1 MDPQLASALL
11 GVVWYAA
18 FLIHITFHEAA
29 HAWAARLLGDSTAYE
44 GGQVTLNPI
53 PHIEREPVGTVLVPI
68 ISYLFFTL
76 TRGTGWMFGWAHA
89 PYDPYWAQRH
99 PRRVAWMA
107 AAGPAANLVI
117 FLVAAGVAR
126 LGLVMGWFHV
136 PWEEIQDGSLIILAA
151 DGPLNVLAQFIGVLL
166 FLGMLLFAFNLIP
179 VPPLDGAAM
188 IQLFMPSQEM
198 AARWWHFCRQP
209 AMSLLGLIA
218 AWAIFS
224 HYGGYL
230 LMPMFY
236 LTVPGL
242 LF

>member
-44 GGQVTLNPI
+44 GGQVTVNPI

-68 ISYLFFTL
+68 ASYVFFML
-76 TRGTGWMFGWAHA
+76 RDGIGWMFGWAHA
-89 PYDPYWAQRH
+89 PYDPYWAVRH

-117 FLVAAGVAR
+117 VLIAAAVAR
-126 LGLVMGWFHV
+126 LGLTMGWFRIEV
-136 PWEEIQDGSLIILAA
+136 DGFVFLAA
-151 DGPLNVLAQFIGVLL
+151 DGMANVAAQFVGVLL
-166 FLGMLLFAFNLIP
+166 FLGMLLFTFNLIP
-179 VPPLDGAAM
+179 VPPLDGAAI

-209 AMSLLGLIA
+209 AMTILGLIA
-218 AWAIFS
+218 AWAIFYR
-224 HYGGYL
+224 YGGYL
-230 LMPMFY
+230 MTPMYY
-236 LTVPGL
+236 LVVPGMA
-242 LF
+242 F